1 MILYSIVY
9 LVIGWFLL
17 IIATTEIER
26 LFMTVILKIVIIVIW
41 PIACVLI
48 IIDFYEDTKR

>member
-48 IIDFYEDTKR
+48 IIDFNEDRKR